1 MIKKQ
6 MITTAVDFYFGD
18 QDWMPKEG
26 AQRII

>member
-1 MIKKQ
+1 

-26 AQRII
+26 AQRIK